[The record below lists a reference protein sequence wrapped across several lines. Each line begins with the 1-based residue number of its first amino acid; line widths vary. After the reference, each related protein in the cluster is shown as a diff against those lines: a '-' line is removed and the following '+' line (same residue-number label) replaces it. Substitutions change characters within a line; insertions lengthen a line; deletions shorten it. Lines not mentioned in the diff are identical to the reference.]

1 MTIHWKGQ
9 TNAVIASCI
18 LLRKLFNTSDL
29 SPNYVQNVSNI
40 YKLYTVYVHK
50 SEPFL
55 SAQNITK
62 INDEIY
68 MEIHGF
74 SEKHLL
80 LNHSMQAS
88 TIVCVSCH
96 QLRETQFSGGHQA
109 VSMTAKFER
118 VILTSLGGGL
128 GQSKTTEAQMSM

>member
-1 MTIHWKGQ
+1 MTIHWNGQ

-18 LLRKLFNTSDL
+18 LLRKLFKTSDL

-40 YKLYTVYVHK
+40 YILYTVYVHK

-68 MEIHGF
+68 IFKQYHVSLRMRLFEICLEI
-74 SEKHLL
+74 SVPSCRAKDLHLRQVRHAAGL
-80 LNHSMQAS
+80 TREFLRQKRFPKNVPFLNTLQ
-88 TIVCVSCH
+88 
-96 QLRETQFSGGHQA
+96 
-109 VSMTAKFER
+109 
-118 VILTSLGGGL
+118 
-128 GQSKTTEAQMSM
+128 